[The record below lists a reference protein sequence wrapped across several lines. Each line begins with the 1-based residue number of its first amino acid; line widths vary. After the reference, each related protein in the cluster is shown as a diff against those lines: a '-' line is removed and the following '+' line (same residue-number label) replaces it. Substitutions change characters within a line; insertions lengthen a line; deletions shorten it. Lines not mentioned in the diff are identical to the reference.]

1 MTEKLAIVFSD
12 KENPLSNLAPNPI
25 NPKSNLHKS
34 HPSNSSENARAKE
47 AMAVKTTPKIK
58 AFTLP
63 ILCRFLAMKGEDTSV
78 PRGIAARMMPISAG
92 PSPLS

>member
-25 NPKSNLHKS
+25 NPKSN
-34 HPSNSSENARAKE
+34 PSNSSENARAKE